1 MGFSGITGFL
11 LGVTILLGVISI
23 LSFFVAISALKRRK
37 KLGLTINFFIGV
49 IFLLLSL
56 LTGTF
61 ALSIQGYSA
70 LTREKVAA
78 VVQTEP
84 IDEQR
89 FRATFFFQ
97 NSEQESFEIA
107 GEQLYVDAHILK
119 WKSVVN
125 VLGIHTLYEL
135 DRVAGRYSEL
145 SDERTNPRT
154 VYSLAQQKP
163 LDMFHLRQKYPMLE
177 PLVDAEYG
185 SATFI
190 DANKPSVFEI
200 RVSTSGLLVR
210 KISEL

>member
-1 MGFSGITGFL
+1 MGFSGITGYL

-49 IFLLLSL
+49 IFLLFAL

-70 LTREKVAA
+70 LTREEVAA

-84 IDEQR
+84 IDEKR

-97 NSEQESFEIA
+97 NSEQASFEIA

-119 WKSVVN
+119 WKPLVN
-125 VLGIHTLYEL
+125 ILGMHTLYEL
-135 DRVAGRYSEL
+135 DRVAGRYSNL
-145 SDERTNPRT
+145 SDEQTNPRT

-163 LDMFHLRQKYPMLE
+163 LDLFELRQKYPVLE

-190 DANKPSVFEI
+190 AVNTPAVFEI
-200 RVSTSGLLVR
+200 RISTSGLLVR
-210 KISEL
+210 KISE

>member
-23 LSFFVAISALKRRK
+23 LSFFVAISALKSRK

-61 ALSIQGYSA
+61 VLSIQGYSA
-70 LTREKVAA
+70 LTREEVAA

-97 NSEQESFEIA
+97 NNEQASFEIA

-125 VLGIHTLYEL
+125 ILGIHTLYEL
-135 DRVAGRYSEL
+135 DRVAGRYSNV
-145 SDERTNPRT
+145 SDEQTNPRT

-163 LDMFHLRQKYPMLE
+163 FDMFELRQKYPMLE
-177 PLVDAEYG
+177 QLVDAEYG

-190 DANKPSVFEI
+190 SANRPSVFEI
-200 RVSTSGLLVR
+200 RVSTSGLLIR
-210 KISEL
+210 KISE

>member
-61 ALSIQGYSA
+61 VLSIQGYSA
-70 LTREKVAA
+70 LTREEVAA

-97 NSEQESFEIA
+97 NNEQASFEIA

-125 VLGIHTLYEL
+125 ILGIHTLYEL
-135 DRVAGRYSEL
+135 DRVAGRYSNV
-145 SDERTNPRT
+145 SDEQTNPRT

-163 LDMFHLRQKYPMLE
+163 FDMFELRQKYPMLE
-177 PLVDAEYG
+177 QLVDAEYG

-190 DANKPSVFEI
+190 SANRPSVFEI
-200 RVSTSGLLVR
+200 RVSTSGLLIR
-210 KISEL
+210 KISE